1 MRQAMCTLRQVSRRQ
16 HDSRLR
22 HNEGSTQADPPPG
35 NPPASGSW
43 AQAPA
48 PLWAPATWCEA
59 SWSSRA
65 APLGRW
71 RALQEGPGRRREC
84 AGRKAAARRHRRRRA
99 PAGPAHSLCCAASAA
114 ARTTSLGRGAGAAA
128 RLRALGRTLQ
138 AAGAGRRTA
147 AALCIAAAILTE
159 QVWRCD
165 RERAGRCQ
173 WLGGEGARQGSGR
186 VPLLGLCAPVRVSQ
200 GCVGQLG
207 GPFQQ
212 RCVGWRRRRR
222 PAGVWPA

>member
-1 MRQAMCTLRQVSRRQ
+1 MWAGTAAEAKGRRVRAWVDGAAWLAPNTARGRPTQQAMRQAMRTLRQVSRRQ

-22 HNEGSTQADPPPG
+22 HNEGTQADPPPG

-48 PLWAPATWCEA
+48 PLWAPATWCAA

-99 PAGPAHSLCCAASAA
+99 PAGSPTHSAA
-114 ARTTSLGRGAGAAA
+114 PPLPLRGQPAWAGAPLLPPGCAPWAA
-128 RLRALGRTLQ
+128 RCRLPALVAAPPLRSAL
-138 AAGAGRRTA
+138 
-147 AALCIAAAILTE
+147 
-159 QVWRCD
+159 
-165 RERAGRCQ
+165 
-173 WLGGEGARQGSGR
+173 
-186 VPLLGLCAPVRVSQ
+186 PL
-200 GCVGQLG
+200 
-207 GPFQQ
+207 PF
-212 RCVGWRRRRR
+212 
-222 PAGVWPA
+222 